1 MKKQFIY
8 LNQLNSN
15 SVYIAK
21 TEKNKIVERLK
32 ATSLDLIQNSPLD
45 RVCVVL
51 PDHMVSTFEL
61 NLSTRNQSQLNKVA
75 RFAVEEKFPGRL
87 DDYHIV
93 SNKSSSTSASVRA
106 IKHTRLAQILELL
119 SQHNI
124 SPDEVVVESDLLNKK
139 TCTLLFNDE
148 EVVLCGDSLDQTYEF
163 DRAVVPIIIDKLLT
177 LLNDAKDLQIIHRE
191 NDNLILESIENTVL
205 DTLRIKKITKDERYY
220 ESLCINNLAKINLL
234 QADYKIVN
242 QNLEKNIYWKYPIYL
257 ATASLLTL
265 TAGLYAQ
272 NTILNSQNKQNENA
286 LIEKYTLLF
295 PQASKP
301 RDVIDLSI
309 KLKNKLNSNPQ
320 ISTSLLPINTLLLL
334 EKSSIA
340 AEEFGLEFHGLNI
353 DKNLAEIL
361 VVAENIERLNKFKD
375 KIEQDLPSLS
385 VSLDSVTSIDN
396 KYQGKLRIK

>member
-15 SVYIAK
+15 SVHTAK
-21 TEKNKIVERLK
+21 TDKNKIVERLK
-32 ATSLDLIQNSPLD
+32 TTSLDTIQNSPLD
-45 RVCVVL
+45 RVCIVL

-61 NLSTRNQSQLNKVA
+61 NISTRNQSQLNKVA

-87 DDYHIV
+87 DEYHIV

-106 IKHTRLAQILELL
+106 IKHTRLTEILELL

-124 SPDEVVVESDLLNKK
+124 TPDEVIVESDLLNKK
-139 TCTLLFNDE
+139 TCTLLFNAK

-163 DRAVVPIIIDKLLT
+163 DRAVVPIIINKLLT
-177 LLNDAKDLQIIHRE
+177 LLNDAKDLQIIHSE

-205 DTLRIKKITKDERYY
+205 DTIRIKKIIKDERYF

-234 QADYKIVN
+234 QADYKTTN
-242 QNLEKNIYWKYPIYL
+242 QNIEKNTYWKYPIYL
-257 ATASLLTL
+257 ASASMLTL
-265 TAGLYAQ
+265 TAGLFAQ
-272 NTILNSQNKQNENA
+272 NTILNSQNKQNEND
-286 LIEKYTLLF
+286 LLEKYTMLF

-309 KLKNKLNSNPQ
+309 KLKTKLNSNTLE
-320 ISTSLLPINTLLLL
+320 STSALPINTLLLL
-334 EKSSIA
+334 EKSSLA
-340 AEEFGLEFHGLNI
+340 SEEFGLELHGLNI

-361 VVAENIERLNKFKD
+361 VVADNIERLNKFKD

-385 VSLDSVTSIDN
+385 VSLDSVTSVNN